1 MAYHEQVRFFPG
13 MQACFD
19 IQRLVSVNCIS
30 SYCCYNKLPQ
40 TYWLKNNISRL
51 RIFKSLS
58 LSLFIITT
66 PSLTLILLCFAVLNC
81 SAVSDSLQSYGL
93 WPARLLCPWGFF
105 RQEYCS
111 GLPCPPPGDFP
122 NPGIK
127 PTSLRSPALVAG
139 FFTIEPAGSLSEACP
154 NAPVVN
160 EEPGAPFTFLNSRFR
175 V

>member
-13 MQACFD
+13 MQACFN

-40 TYWLKNNISRL
+40 TYWLKNNINRL

-93 WPARLLCPWGFF
+93 WPARLLCPWGFS
-105 RQEYCS
+105 RQEYWS
-111 GLPCPPPGDFP
+111 GLPFPSPGDLS
-122 NPGIK
+122 NPGVK
-127 PTSLRSPALVAG
+127 PVSPALQMDSLPAELPG
-139 FFTIEPAGSLSEACP
+139 KSLILLPCFYKDHWDYINFTQII
-154 NAPVVN
+154 
-160 EEPGAPFTFLNSRFR
+160 
-175 V
+175 